1 MKSMEEKLS
10 IKINVADRYYPLKI
24 AASDEEKIRA
34 AARRINDKVTQYRQ
48 RYADRDMHDALSMAT
63 MQFVIKLIELE
74 EKQNLTP
81 MLQDLT
87 DLDKQ
92 MEEYLQQIG
101 A

>member
-1 MKSMEEKLS
+1 MEEKLS

-34 AARRINDKVTQYRQ
+34 AARRINDKVIQYRQ

-74 EKQNLTP
+74 EKQDVTP
-81 MLQDLT
+81 VMQDLI

>member
-1 MKSMEEKLS
+1 MEEKLS

>member
-1 MKSMEEKLS
+1 MEEEKLS

-24 AASDEEKIRA
+24 AITDEEKIRL
-34 AARRINDKVTQYRQ
+34 AARRINEKVALYRQ
-48 RYADRDMHDALSMAT
+48 RYADRDLHDALSMASL
-63 MQFVIKLIELE
+63 QFVIKLIELE
-74 EKQNLTP
+74 EKQNVAP
-81 MLQDLT
+81 VLQELV

>member
-1 MKSMEEKLS
+1 MEEKLS

-24 AASDEEKIRA
+24 AVSDEEKIRA
-34 AARRINDKVTQYRQ
+34 AARRINEKVTQYRQ

-74 EKQNLTP
+74 EKQNVSP
-81 MLQDLT
+81 VLQDLT

>member
-1 MKSMEEKLS
+1 MEEKLS

-24 AASDEEKIRA
+24 AVSDEEKIRA

-48 RYADRDMHDALSMAT
+48 RYAERDMHDALSMAT

-74 EKQNLTP
+74 EKQDVSP
-81 MLQDLT
+81 VMQDLI

-92 MEEYLQQIG
+92 MEEYLQRIG